1 MGRDGAHRLP
11 NATKVSLASAKIDAS
26 VSGEPEVECLGS
38 SAKRDEGEREKNAV
52 GWSGFIWSPAEEGR
66 RSGSAPLLTCVLACG
81 AQVLSHG
88 PWKMAMCGRQ
98 GGPT

>member
-38 SAKRDEGEREKNAV
+38 SAKRDEGERERRMLSV
-52 GWSGFIWSPAEEGR
+52 GRALFGR
-66 RSGSAPLLTCVLACG
+66 RRRKGGG
-81 AQVLSHG
+81 AAQRH
-88 PWKMAMCGRQ
+88 C
-98 GGPT
+98 